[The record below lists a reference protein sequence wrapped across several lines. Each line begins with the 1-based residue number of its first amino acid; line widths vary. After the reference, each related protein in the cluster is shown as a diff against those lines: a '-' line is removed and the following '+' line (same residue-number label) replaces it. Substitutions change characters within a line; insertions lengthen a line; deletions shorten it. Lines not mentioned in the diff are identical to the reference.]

1 MATGEKTQWGDERL
15 DRLFKRY
22 NRIYWGGR
30 LPRYRVRT
38 AALDSTVHSAHCDPR
53 KRIIEIDPSQCAS
66 DRVVRSK
73 LLHEMVHAAIPSN
86 HDLKFCAEIERLLR
100 LGAPYMVEAWD
111 CSNVRISEAR
121 FRAMGPFS
129 LKELIPR
136 RLPLLRRRMQR
147 LDNRRKPHVRSPMT

>member
-1 MATGEKTQWGDERL
+1 MATGKKTQWNDERL
-15 DRLFKRY
+15 GRLFKRY
-22 NRIYWGGR
+22 NRIYWRGR
-30 LPRYRVRT
+30 LPRYRVRA
-38 AALDSTVHSAHCDPR
+38 AALDPTVHCAHCNPS

-86 HDLKFCAEIERLLR
+86 HDLKFCAELERLLR
-100 LGAPYMVEAWD
+100 LGAPYIVEAWD
-111 CSNVRISEAR
+111 CSNVKTSRAR
-121 FRAMGPFS
+121 FRAGRFS

-147 LDNRRKPHVRSPMT
+147 LDNRRIAHVRPPIP